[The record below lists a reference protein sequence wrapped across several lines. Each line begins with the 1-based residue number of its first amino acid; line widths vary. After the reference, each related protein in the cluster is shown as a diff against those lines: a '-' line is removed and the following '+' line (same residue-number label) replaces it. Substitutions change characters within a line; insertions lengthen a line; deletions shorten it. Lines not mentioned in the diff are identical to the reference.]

1 MESLWIENRRNAIGI
16 ETDPAFFNDH
26 CGICSPLPLRRGED
40 LGEGLES
47 PPRNQSK
54 NPQPPS
60 PSEEET
66 TCGGISSSPLD
77 NEATIEPRGLLRG
90 PSKIIV
96 AFSRDLLLKGTLM
109 AQRVSALLA
118 VTPRSLS
125 GLAVIFLL
133 LAAFFAVLNGQK
145 VKALRAN
152 TVAASAPMTAKV
164 NALTSDKTGAQQ
176 QGKTADTDRAVKAE
190 AALSQAEKEKADLKG
205 KLDASQQE
213 IAVLRER
220 AAGMQTNSNPSAPGA
235 PATADNAQSTDL
247 QSQVDEL
254 RRQLDGAEKEKALL
268 AEKLQDTQERPGQVK
283 EPLKT
288 ETNKKRDTAGLQRQS
303 SSSHRAGVH
312 GSVLA
317 YNQAYNFVVLNL
329 GARNGVE
336 PNSEMLVLR
345 DGTLIGK
352 IRISSVEPAT
362 AIGDIMTNSL
372 GRGVQVQP
380 GDNVIYAG
388 TSP

>member
-1 MESLWIENRRNAIGI
+1 
-16 ETDPAFFNDH
+16 
-26 CGICSPLPLRRGED
+26 
-40 LGEGLES
+40 
-47 PPRNQSK
+47 
-54 NPQPPS
+54 
-60 PSEEET
+60 
-66 TCGGISSSPLD
+66 
-77 NEATIEPRGLLRG
+77 
-90 PSKIIV
+90 
-96 AFSRDLLLKGTLM
+96 M
-109 AQRVSALLA
+109 AQRESALLT
-118 VTPRSLS
+118 VTPRNLS
-125 GLAVIFLL
+125 GLAAIFLL
-133 LAAFFAVLNGQK
+133 LATLFAVLNGQK

-152 TVAASAPMTAKV
+152 VATPHGSVTAKV
-164 NALTSDKTGAQQ
+164 NAPITGAQQ

-190 AALSQAEKEKADLKG
+190 AALAKAEKEKTDLKG
-205 KLDASQQE
+205 KLDASAQE
-213 IAVLRER
+213 IAALRER
-220 AAGMQTNSNPSAPGA
+220 AAGMQTNSDTSTPGA
-235 PATADNAQSTDL
+235 PAPAANTQSPDL

-268 AEKLQDTQERPGQVK
+268 AEKLQDAQERPVK
-283 EPLKT
+283 EAPKT
-288 ETNKKRDTAGLQRQS
+288 DTKKKRDIASVQRQS

-372 GRGVQVQP
+372 ARGVQVQP
-380 GDNVIYAG
+380 GDSVIYAG
-388 TSP
+388 TNP

>member
-1 MESLWIENRRNAIGI
+1 VWAVE
-16 ETDPAFFNDH
+16 
-26 CGICSPLPLRRGED
+26 
-40 LGEGLES
+40 
-47 PPRNQSK
+47 
-54 NPQPPS
+54 
-60 PSEEET
+60 
-66 TCGGISSSPLD
+66 
-77 NEATIEPRGLLRG
+77 
-90 PSKIIV
+90 IV
-96 AFSRDLLLKGTLM
+96 IAFSRDLLLKGTLM
-109 AQRVSALLA
+109 AQRESALLT
-118 VTPRSLS
+118 VTPRNLS

-133 LAAFFAVLNGQK
+133 LAALFAVLNAQK

-152 TVAASAPMTAKV
+152 VATPHASVTAKV
-164 NALTSDKTGAQQ
+164 NASTGATTGAQQ

-190 AALSQAEKEKADLKG
+190 ATLAQAEKEKTDLKG

-213 IAVLRER
+213 IAALRER
-220 AAGMQTNSNPSAPGA
+220 AAGMQTNSNTSTPGTSAP
-235 PATADNAQSTDL
+235 ADNAQSPDL

-268 AEKLQDTQERPGQVK
+268 AEKLQDAMK
-283 EPLKT
+283 ETPKA
-288 ETNKKRDTAGLQRQS
+288 ETRKKRETASVQRQS

-362 AIGDIMTNSL
+362 AIGDIMSNSL
-372 GRGVQVQP
+372 ARGVQVQP
-380 GDNVIYAG
+380 GDSVIYAG
-388 TSP
+388 TNP

>member
-1 MESLWIENRRNAIGI
+1 VWAVE
-16 ETDPAFFNDH
+16 
-26 CGICSPLPLRRGED
+26 
-40 LGEGLES
+40 
-47 PPRNQSK
+47 
-54 NPQPPS
+54 
-60 PSEEET
+60 
-66 TCGGISSSPLD
+66 
-77 NEATIEPRGLLRG
+77 
-90 PSKIIV
+90 IV
-96 AFSRDLLLKGTLM
+96 IAFSRDLLLKGTLM
-109 AQRVSALLA
+109 AQRESALLT
-118 VTPRSLS
+118 VTPRNLS

-133 LAAFFAVLNGQK
+133 LAALFAVLNAQK

-152 TVAASAPMTAKV
+152 VATPHASVTAKV
-164 NALTSDKTGAQQ
+164 NASTGATTGAQQ

-190 AALSQAEKEKADLKG
+190 ATLAQAEKEKTDLKG

-213 IAVLRER
+213 IAALRER
-220 AAGMQTNSNPSAPGA
+220 AAGMQTNSNTSTPGTSAP
-235 PATADNAQSTDL
+235 ADNAQSPDL

-268 AEKLQDTQERPGQVK
+268 AEKLQDAMK
-283 EPLKT
+283 EAPKA
-288 ETNKKRDTAGLQRQS
+288 ETRKKRETASVQRQS

-362 AIGDIMTNSL
+362 AIGDIMSNSL
-372 GRGVQVQP
+372 ARGVQVQP
-380 GDNVIYAG
+380 GDSVIYAG